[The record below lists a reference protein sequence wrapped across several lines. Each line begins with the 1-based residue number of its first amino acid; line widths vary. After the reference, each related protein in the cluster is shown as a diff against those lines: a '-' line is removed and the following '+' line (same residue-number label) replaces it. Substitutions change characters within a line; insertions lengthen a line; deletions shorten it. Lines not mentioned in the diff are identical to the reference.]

1 MGVYVVL
8 YQRNFIL
15 ENENENEVYWFLYM
29 HYLYFYY
36 FITIVGDN
44 TWKSLSRTR
53 VSYRFHDGS
62 SVDNLN
68 IPRQQTVDDQFQSVV
83 KQMLKVNERVSVFF
97 QNH

>member
-1 MGVYVVL
+1 
-8 YQRNFIL
+8 
-15 ENENENEVYWFLYM
+15 M

-44 TWKSLSRTR
+44 TWKSLLRTR

-68 IPRQQTVDDQFQSVV
+68 IPRQQTVDDRFQSVV